1 MTKKCG
7 PGGYRNLRTPVIPTL
22 GTSAPAS
29 VGNEATSPPI
39 PAMPRRYGRH
49 AAVHF
54 NIVICY
60 IVEETM
66 HNSNNNNDNINHD
79 GHKLKTINIY
89 IYKQL
94 SFYFIAEPCINVG
107 RTMCSFLGTLYVWPD
122 PLWPD

>member
-1 MTKKCG
+1 MLKMRPMTKKCG

-39 PAMPRRYGRH
+39 PAMPRPYGRH

-54 NIVICY
+54 NIVSCY

-66 HNSNNNNDNINHD
+66 HNSNHNNDNINHD
-79 GHKLKTINIY
+79 GHKLKTI
-89 IYKQL
+89 YKNSYRSIL
-94 SFYFIAEPCINVG
+94 SQNRA
-107 RTMCSFLGTLYVWPD
+107 
-122 PLWPD
+122 